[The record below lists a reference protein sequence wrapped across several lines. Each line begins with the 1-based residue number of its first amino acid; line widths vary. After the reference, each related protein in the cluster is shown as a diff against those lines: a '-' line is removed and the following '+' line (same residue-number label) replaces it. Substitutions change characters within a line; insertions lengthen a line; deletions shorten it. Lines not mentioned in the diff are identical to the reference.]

1 MLIFKKYKGNVY
13 TGYTQY
19 QTERVWN
26 DYLPDEWK
34 TAAAGTTTIG
44 GGVVFLPGDIAGL
57 RQKLLLLLGEYHA
70 GNTTTYNELVAVLDE
85 LRKQNAISEQKY
97 ESILAQIL

>member
-1 MLIFKKYKGNVY
+1 MLIFKKYKGNEY

-19 QTERVWN
+19 QTEKVWN

-34 TAAAGTTTIG
+34 TAETTGAGVI
-44 GGVVFLPGDIAGL
+44 FLPGDIGGL
-57 RQKLLLLLGEYHA
+57 QQKLLLLLGEYHA